1 MASQL
6 YQSIEILS
14 RDKGIEPQIVVAA
27 VEDAIALATRKY
39 YKTTE
44 NMRAEL
50 DKESGEIRAYV
61 YKTVVETPE
70 EIADEVNQIT
80 LEAARELAPEVE
92 AGGEIRYYKPTE
104 VLGRIAAQMAKQV
117 IFQKVR
123 EAERDTVF
131 LEYNHRLGEV
141 ITVAVKRIEP
151 QDTIFELGRAE
162 ARMPRREQS
171 RLEQFAVGERVRVV
185 LLRVDRAAKGP
196 QVIVSRA
203 APELVSSLFQSEVPE
218 IYDGTVTIR
227 AIAREAGERTKI
239 AVLSRDKDVDP
250 VGACVGMKGMR
261 VQSIIR
267 ELRGEKIDII
277 EYSEEIT
284 TFAEKALQPA
294 KVSRV
299 SIADLSDKQLEVIVD
314 DTQLS
319 LAIGKKGQNVRLAA
333 KLLGWKIDIKSEEEK
348 RQEVE
353 QQMSAF
359 SGAGSTAIEQVTEL
373 GEQIIE
379 KLVTAGITTVEALAD
394 MTPEQLEEIP
404 GIGEKTLEKIATA
417 VRHYFGEYEEGEER
431 PAAADLAVASG
442 GAESV
447 AGEGAESVADEGMDG
462 TDGAGG
468 TGGVDLSES
477 SVYGRD
483 EAMPAARTTND
494 TADAA
499 TIERLED
506 MVGGSLSVVEAPEE
520 ATEDTDETAAESDDP
535 ELARLSARA
544 DAETEEEI
552 DALELNLYQQD
563 DRADARDGSG
573 AIVDEVAEERLAE
586 LTETG
591 PLLDEEGAS
600 SLVPGRE
607 DTSAVLAEHHPNTEI
622 ARAETVIEGNMDE
635 PRDERREDVKVDEG
649 AG

>member
-6 YQSIEILS
+6 YQVIEGLS
-14 RDKGIEPQIVVAA
+14 RDKGIDPGIVVAA

-39 YKTTE
+39 YKTQE

-50 DKESGEIRAYV
+50 DKETGEIRAYV
-61 YKTVVETPE
+61 YKTVTATDD
-70 EIADEVNQIT
+70 EIEDDLNQIA
-80 LEAARELAPEVE
+80 LEEAKELAPDVEV
-92 AGGEIRYYKPTE
+92 GGEIRYYKPTD

-131 LEYNHRLGEV
+131 NEYAHRTGEI
-141 ITVAVKRIEP
+141 ITATVKRIEM
-151 QDTIFELGRAE
+151 QDVIFDIGKAE

-171 RLEQFAVGERVRVV
+171 RLEQFSVGERVRVV

-196 QVIVSRA
+196 QVVVSRA
-203 APELVSSLFQSEVPE
+203 APELVQSLFQSEVPE
-218 IYDGTVTIR
+218 IYDNTVSVR

-239 AVLSRDKDVDP
+239 AVQSRDKDVDP

-277 EYSEEIT
+277 EYSDEIT

-299 SIADLSDKQLEVIVD
+299 TIADLTEKQIEVIVD

-353 QQMSAF
+353 QQMQAL
-359 SGAGSTAIEQVTEL
+359 SGGPSTPIEQVTEL
-373 GEQIIE
+373 GETIIQ
-379 KLVTAGITTVEALAD
+379 KLVAAGITTVESLAD

-404 GIGEKTLEKIATA
+404 GIGEKTLEKISVA

-431 PAAADLAVASG
+431 PQPAAASESEEGDAMRAGEAGQAGDATDLPTDTVDAGQQALIEQRPAGDDRVGAAVLSTADVLTGAAEDNERAPTRADLDALESDASLDLA
-442 GAESV
+442 
-447 AGEGAESVADEGMDG
+447 
-462 TDGAGG
+462 
-468 TGGVDLSES
+468 
-477 SVYGRD
+477 R
-483 EAMPAARTTND
+483 
-494 TADAA
+494 
-499 TIERLED
+499 
-506 MVGGSLSVVEAPEE
+506 
-520 ATEDTDETAAESDDP
+520 
-535 ELARLSARA
+535 ARA
-544 DAETEEEI
+544 DAELGEEL
-552 DALELNLYQQD
+552 DALEVDQLD
-563 DRADARDGSG
+563 GGGPVPDEIPDTRDGSG
-573 AIVDEVAEERLAE
+573 RVVDEIARERMEE
-586 LTETG
+586 LTESG
-591 PLLDEEGAS
+591 REVGEVGILPQD
-600 SLVPGRE
+600 PGQE
-607 DTSAVLAEHHPNTEI
+607 DTSPVLERHNPRPSPLPGGEAEEESVLPD
-622 ARAETVIEGNMDE
+622 ARPQE
-635 PRDERREDVKVDEG
+635 EDG
-649 AG
+649 GL